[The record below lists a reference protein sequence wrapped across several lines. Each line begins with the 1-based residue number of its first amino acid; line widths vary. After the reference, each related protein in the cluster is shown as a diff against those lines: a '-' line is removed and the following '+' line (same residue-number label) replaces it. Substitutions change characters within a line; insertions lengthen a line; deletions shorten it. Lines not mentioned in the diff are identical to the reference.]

1 MKEYWKKIP
10 EYEKYEVSN
19 LGRLR
24 RKYSDNTIKY
34 KNIGTHKYLKTFE
47 GIRGYALCF
56 LYGDSGRTT
65 KYFHR
70 VIAELFIDNPK
81 NKPEVNHKNGIKNDN
96 RIENLEWVDRREN
109 QLHAINTGLLILR
122 GGDPPKLNYKKAQEI
137 RKLYKEGRNK
147 SSLARQY
154 SVSRSSISKIIDYKS
169 YK

>member
-1 MKEYWKKIP
+1 MKEYWKQIP
-10 EYEKYEVSN
+10 GYEKYEASN

-24 RKYSDNTIKY
+24 RKYSEFTIKY
-34 KNIGTHKYLKTFE
+34 KNTGAYKYLKTFE
-47 GIRGYALCF
+47 NKYGYLLCF
-56 LYGDSGRTT
+56 LYKNQNRSV
-65 KYFHR
+65 KLFHR
-70 VIAELFIDNPK
+70 VIAELFINNPK
-81 NKPEVNHKNGIKNDN
+81 NKKEVNHKNGIKNDN

-109 QLHAINTGLLILR
+109 QLHAINTGLLILK